1 MINHME
7 NKSFLFVNLS
17 INCGYNSGINHGL
30 AFLVPIVKKYG
41 YKVSCLNLRDW
52 ISPQKFE
59 NKIRERNPSLV
70 AFSTTSHQ
78 IKYLR
83 EYSESLKGED
93 TILQIAGGVGA
104 TLDPEGILSHSQVRG
119 VCVGEGEIPLE
130 QLLQNIAA
138 GKDITTTEGF
148 YWKMG
153 EHIKKNRIPSF
164 LPEPLKENFPD

>member
-1 MINHME
+1 
-7 NKSFLFVNLS
+7 
-17 INCGYNSGINHGL
+17 
-30 AFLVPIVKKYG
+30 
-41 YKVSCLNLRDW
+41 
-52 ISPQKFE
+52 
-59 NKIRERNPSLV
+59 
-70 AFSTTSHQ
+70 
-78 IKYLR
+78 
-83 EYSESLKGED
+83 
-93 TILQIAGGVGA
+93 A

-164 LPEPLKENFPD
+164 LPEPLKENFPDYSIFDPDLVVYEGHLYAMLSRGCPYACYYCCNKALAGVYESSEGYFRLPPVEASIRFLEEMIRKYPKVEFIGFEDD